1 MKGPASKLPP
11 TSDLVAATRECLR
24 VLAKGRNVAWLVDAC
39 PETVSA
45 QLAFSVEQLVSQSW
59 GATSVSTKRKR
70 GGGDQHDRTQLPPQL
85 LFLHAGK
92 CGD

>member
-11 TSDLVAATRECLR
+11 TPDLVAATRECLR

-45 QLAFSVEQLVSQSW
+45 QLAFCVEQLVSQSW
-59 GATSVSTKRKR
+59 GATSVSTKRRKR
-70 GGGDQHDRTQLPPQL
+70 GGGDQHDRTQLPPL
-85 LFLHAGK
+85 LLLVSP
-92 CGD
+92 CR